1 MTTKHTLTASLAFA
15 AAFLTAIATMPIAR
29 AAVSTSGVVVITNGP
44 QADPGDGSRS
54 WSAPQN
60 VRDGQRYEAL
70 VHSNN
75 TFRARRIREECGPIN
90 DPRLHADCVAS
101 FE

>member
-1 MTTKHTLTASLAFA
+1 MTTKYPLTASLAFA
-15 AAFLTAIATMPIAR
+15 AAFLTSVATMPVAR
-29 AAVSTSGVVVITNGP
+29 AATSASGVVVITNGP
-44 QADPGDGSRS
+44 QSDPGDGSRS

-60 VRDGQRYEAL
+60 VRDSQRYEAL
-70 VHSNN
+70 LHSNN
-75 TFRARRIREECGPIN
+75 SFRARRVRRECGPID

>member
-1 MTTKHTLTASLAFA
+1 MTTKYTLAASLAFA
-15 AAFLTAIATMPIAR
+15 AAFLTVIATTPIAR
-29 AAVSTSGVVVITNGP
+29 AERSTSGVVVITNGP
-44 QADPGDGSRS
+44 QTDPGDGSRS

-60 VRDGQRYEAL
+60 IRDGQRYEAL

-75 TFRARRIREECGPIN
+75 SFRAHRIRQECGPIN

-101 FE
+101 FK